1 MVDPDLAR
9 LCPRWK
15 AQLDFVYHP
24 DRLRVPLKR
33 EGKGRTGA
41 FVPISWDE
49 ALDIVAGEL
58 TKVKTEYGPESVV
71 FWIAYTKEPRPYF
84 HRLTHAFGSPN
95 YLTESSS
102 CFSAQWLAAVL
113 TYGKDYGYWTQ
124 YSTPVS
130 AATQCKL
137 IWGSSIQQS
146 RPQFYQQHVEAKTK
160 GLKLIVVDPCRTSLA
175 SMADIHL
182 QLRPG
187 TDGALALGM
196 IRVIIDEKLFDRD
209 FVEKWTM
216 GFDELKK
223 LAGEY
228 TPEKAEGITG
238 VPAKKIRQAA
248 VMYATQKPAQIG
260 MSSNSTTHHYNGVQ
274 NHRAIIAL
282 PALTGNVEVEGGNRY
297 ASRTIPVKDIS
308 LHERVSTMPPGI
320 GAERFPIW
328 TSLYHEMESNM
339 LAERMESNKP
349 YPIKALFGAGLNPM
363 FFPSSNRFTER
374 VKKLDFV
381 VVTDYFRT
389 PGTDLADVVLPISSW
404 LERRIL
410 VTQPTR
416 ATLIEPAIEPVGQ
429 TRPEWDIFSE
439 LARRLGFGREFWNG
453 DLEACFNSMLE
464 PSGITVAD
472 LQNEPD
478 HTIKPAIAPRPE
490 RYYEKAGFQTPS
502 GKVEL
507 ASSVLAKHG
516 HDPLPVYKEPLES
529 PLSKPDMLNSFPLV
543 LTTGARTIGYTHS
556 LFRNVAQLR
565 KLMPEP
571 LVDIHPADAEMRH
584 IKTGDLVR
592 VTAPRGCVVMK
603 ANVTDTI
610 LPGVVSAPHH
620 WAGEANIN
628 NIIDD
633 RDLDPISGFAAF
645 KSALCQVLKA

>member
-1 MVDPDLAR
+1 MVDPVLAR

-24 DRLRVPLKR
+24 ERLQVPLKR
-33 EGKGRTGA
+33 EGNGGTGA

-49 ALDIVAGEL
+49 ALDIVASRL
-58 TKVKTEYGPESVV
+58 TKVKTQYGPESVI

-124 YSTPVS
+124 HSTPVNT
-130 AATQCKL
+130 ATRCKV

-146 RPQFYQQHVEAKTK
+146 RPQFYQQHIEAKTN
-160 GLKLIVVDPCRTSLA
+160 GLKLIVVDPRRTTLA
-175 SMADIHL
+175 SVADIHL

-196 IRVIIDEKLFDRD
+196 INVIINENLFDRD
-209 FVEKWTM
+209 FVEKWTV

-228 TPEKAEGITG
+228 TLYKVEGITG
-238 VPAKKIRQAA
+238 VPAKKIKQAA

-282 PALTGNVEVEGGNRY
+282 PALTGNVEAQGGNRY
-297 ASRTIPVKDIS
+297 ATRTIPVKDIS
-308 LHERVSTMPPGI
+308 LHERMSTMPPGV

-339 LAERMESNKP
+339 LAERMECDEP

-363 FFPSSNRFTER
+363 FFPSSNRFVER

-381 VVTDYFRT
+381 VVTDYFQT
-389 PGTDLADVVLPISSW
+389 PGTALADVVLPISSW

-429 TRPEWDIFSE
+429 TRPEWNIFSE
-439 LARRLGFGREFWNG
+439 LAKRLGFGSEFWNG

-472 LQNEPD
+472 LLKQPD
-478 HTIKPAIAPRPE
+478 HTIKPAIDPRPE
-490 RYYEKAGFQTPS
+490 RYYEEAGFQTPS

-529 PLSKPDMLNSFPLV
+529 PLSKPDMLDSFPLV
-543 LTTGARTIGYTHS
+543 LTTGARSSAYTHS
-556 LFRNVAQLR
+556 MFRNIGQLR

-571 LVDIHPADAEMRH
+571 LVDIHPADAEERG

-592 VTAPRGCVVMK
+592 VMAPRGSVIMK
-603 ANVTDTI
+603 AKVTDAI

-633 RDLDPISGFAAF
+633 KDLDPISGFAPF
-645 KSALCQVLKA
+645 KSSLCQVLKA